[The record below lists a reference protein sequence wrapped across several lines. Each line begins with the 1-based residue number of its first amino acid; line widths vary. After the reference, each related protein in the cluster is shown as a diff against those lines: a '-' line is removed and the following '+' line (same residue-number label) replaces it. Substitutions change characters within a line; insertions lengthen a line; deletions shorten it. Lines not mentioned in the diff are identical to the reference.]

1 MNAVVDATG
10 STSRA
15 HVNDG
20 QNPQHQNREN
30 QNRTAPLPRSARV
43 SAVNESRSAAAYG
56 TAAYQAPQ
64 PLLIKGRSV
73 FATIVLSLQ
82 TAAPPVVAN
91 LMLYGLARA
100 YDIEF
105 TEVFS
110 TLTVLVTVLSIVL
123 LQPPRNTVAGL
134 LAPRLPIAFGLLVR
148 WAVLLALLLAI
159 GYATKQSSIYSRRV
173 ILTWALATPAV
184 LILVTLLIHEFA
196 RRVISMPQNCRNVV
210 FAGCNETSLYLA
222 ERFAR
227 HSELCMAVKGFFDDR
242 SPQRLDAPP
251 QLQLHG
257 RFSELPEFVKRQG
270 IDVIFIAVPLRHI
283 RRVQRLL
290 DALED
295 TTVSLYYLPDVGVCD
310 LVQARIGEILG
321 VPVIAMRETPF
332 CGYRGIAKRLMDI
345 VLAALVLTAM
355 APLLALIALAIRMTS
370 PGPVIFKQRRYGLDG
385 HEILIYKFRT
395 MNVVEDGD
403 WFVQAHRDDVRV
415 TAFGRFLR
423 RWSLDEFPQ
432 LINVLQGRMS
442 LVGPRPHAVAH
453 NEEYRRLIKGYMV
466 RHMVPPGITGLAQIK
481 GFRGETP
488 RLKDMQARVHFDLE
502 YVRTWSLLLD
512 LKILLLTVPKLLQT
526 DKAY

>member
-1 MNAVVDATG
+1 MSAVVDATG
-10 STSRA
+10 PASRLRS
-15 HVNDG
+15 ND
-20 QNPQHQNREN
+20 NRN
-30 QNRTAPLPRSARV
+30 TPLPRGARV
-43 SAVNESRSAAAYG
+43 SAVNESRGAVAYG
-56 TAAYQAPQ
+56 PAAYQAPQ

-82 TAAPPVVAN
+82 TATPPVVAN
-91 LMLYGLARA
+91 LMLYALARA
-100 YDIEF
+100 YDIAF
-105 TEVFS
+105 TEFFS

-123 LQPPRNTVAGL
+123 LQPPRNSAAGL

-148 WAVLLALLLAI
+148 WGVLLALLFAI
-159 GYATKQSSIYSRRV
+159 GYATKYSSIYSRRV

-184 LILVTLLIHEFA
+184 LILATLLLHEFA
-196 RRVISMPQNCRNVV
+196 RRVISMPQNCRRVV

-242 SPQRLDAPP
+242 SPQRLDAPSN
-251 QLQLHG
+251 LELRG
-257 RFSELPEFVKRQG
+257 KFAELPEFVKSHG
-270 IDVIFIAVPLRHI
+270 IDVIFIALPLRHI
-283 RRVQRLL
+283 RRVQKLL

-295 TTVSLYYLPDVGVCD
+295 TTVSLYYLPDVGACD
-310 LVQARIGEILG
+310 LIQARIGEILG
-321 VPVIAMRETPF
+321 IPVIAMRETPF

-345 VLAALVLTAM
+345 VVATGVLVVTAPM
-355 APLLALIALAIRMTS
+355 LALIAVAIRMTS
-370 PGPVIFKQRRYGLDG
+370 PGPVIFSQRRYGLDG

-395 MNVVEDGD
+395 MHVVEDGE
-403 WFVQAHRDDVRV
+403 WFSQAHRNDDRV
-415 TAFGRFLR
+415 TRLGRFLR

-481 GFRGETP
+481 GYRGETP

-502 YVRTWSLLLD
+502 YVRNWSLLLD